1 MQFFFMVFVISFSYY
16 IVPGYF
22 FPSISALS
30 FVCLIWKRSIIA
42 QQLGSGLNGFGI
54 GSFGLDWST
63 ATSFTGS
70 PIYFPFFSI
79 ANTMV
84 GFVLFMYIVVPI
96 AYWTNS
102 FKAKNFPMISSE
114 VYDVYGGRYNMS
126 RVLDG
131 TNFRFNQEGY
141 ESYSELY
148 LSITRAFS
156 IGFEFAALA
165 ASLTSIVLSHAR

>member
-1 MQFFFMVFVISFSYY
+1 MVFVISFSYY
-16 IVPGYF
+16 IVPGYI
-22 FPSISALS
+22 FPSVSAVS

-42 QQLGSGLNGFGI
+42 QQLGSGFNGFGI
-54 GSFGLDWST
+54 GSFGLDWLT
-63 ATSFTGS
+63 ATSFTSS

-79 ANTMV
+79 VNTMV
-84 GFVLFMYIVVPI
+84 GFILFMYVIIPF

-102 FKAKNFPMISSE
+102 FKAKNFPIISPE
-114 VYDVYGGRYNMS
+114 VYDVYGDRYNMS

-131 TNFRFNQEGY
+131 TTFQFKQEGY

-148 LSITRAFS
+148 LSITRACS

-165 ASLTSIVLSHAR
+165 ASLTDILFSHAR